1 MITDCLSEPTDAGRS
16 REAGEDRVE
25 ANPEPQEPEEMKED
39 LSSLDSAISMTLHG
53 DNFTGVS
60 SGVAFTDQLAT
71 TSSVVHV

>member
-1 MITDCLSEPTDAGRS
+1 
-16 REAGEDRVE
+16 
-25 ANPEPQEPEEMKED
+25 MKED

-71 TSSVVHV
+71 TSSVVHM